1 MPTYRLPISGFWFY
15 DEALMTRGKPLTV
28 DNNFFYRDGGVFPIT
43 GTTYMAS
50 DVHRRFLFEPNPG
63 VWYQDFQAM
72 KASGVNMVRTGI
84 WTGWKKYMT
93 PDGVDEGVLRAFDAF
108 L

>member
-28 DNNFFYRDGGVFPIT
+28 DNNFFYRDGEVFPIT

-72 KASGVNMVRTGI
+72 KASGRQHGPHRHLDRLEEI
-84 WTGWKKYMT
+84 H
-93 PDGVDEGVLRAFDAF
+93 DAGRQG
-108 L
+108 

>member
-28 DNNFFYRDGGVFPIT
+28 DNNFFYRDGEVFPIT

-50 DVHRRFLFEPNPG
+50 DVHRRFLRTESWSLVSGFPG
-63 VWYQDFQAM
+63 DE
-72 KASGVNMVRTGI
+72 ASGRQHGPHGHLDRLEEIHDAGRQALTKEYCVR
-84 WTGWKKYMT
+84 
-93 PDGVDEGVLRAFDAF
+93 
-108 L
+108 